1 MNYEFLS
8 YPDRD
13 MLMMDLASQL
23 ADDLKEAL
31 GHKDRVSFAVPGG
44 TSPGP
49 VFDALAQ
56 VDLDWSRVDVMLTDE
71 RWVPEDHERSN
82 TRLLRDRLLVGH
94 AAKARLLPL
103 YADKPTPETVLPELE
118 VNIAPALPLDVLLL
132 GMGADLHTASLFPN
146 GDLIDRALASDAP
159 ILMPMRV
166 PDQPDIRVTLTA
178 HVLLGSLRKH
188 VLIMG
193 PEKRSVLQ
201 DAVGSDVK
209 SAPINAVIAGA
220 KIHWSE

>member
-1 MNYEFLS
+1 MSYEFLS

-23 ADDLKEAL
+23 ADDLEEAL
-31 GHKDRVSFAVPGG
+31 GHKERVSFAVPGG

-56 VDLDWSRVDVMLTDE
+56 VDLDWSRVDVLLTDE

-82 TRLLRDRLLVGH
+82 TRLLRERLLVNR
-94 AAKARLLPL
+94 AAQARLLPL
-103 YADKPTPETVLPELE
+103 YADKPAPDQVLAELE
-118 VNIAPALPLDVLLL
+118 VNIAPALPLDVVLL

-146 GDLIDRALASDAP
+146 GDRIAQALAPKAP

-178 HVLLGSLRKH
+178 RVLQGSLRKH

-193 PEKRSVLQ
+193 EEKRQVLQ
-201 DAVGSDVK
+201 GARGSDQSK
-209 SAPINAVIAGA
+209 APINAVTDGA